1 MQETQWKLNRERDA
15 LLSLAQKE
23 DLAEKK
29 ANIHARLLMDPGIA
43 KRMEEVALQH
53 KKRKEHLLELALGKG
68 VKKINEH
75 TMSALTDKKEEK

>member
-1 MQETQWKLNRERDA
+1 MQETQYKLNRERDA

-29 ANIHARLLMDPGIA
+29 ANIHARLLMDPGLA
-43 KRMEEVALQH
+43 KRMEEVALYHQ
-53 KKRKEHLLELALGKG
+53 KRKERLLELALGKG
-68 VKKINEH
+68 AKKMNED